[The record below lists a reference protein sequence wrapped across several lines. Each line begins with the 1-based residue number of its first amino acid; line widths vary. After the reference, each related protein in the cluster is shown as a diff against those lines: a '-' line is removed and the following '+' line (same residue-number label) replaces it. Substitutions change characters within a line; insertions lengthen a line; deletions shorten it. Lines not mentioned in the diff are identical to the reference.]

1 MCPAVLCGV
10 QYLLLVQHVA
20 WIFRVHTEIRVPVLE
35 TVMGGAVVDR
45 RLVKGPVV
53 GGTVEGG
60 TVIDGRVDGGMFT
73 CVRGSLDGVQLG
85 VVMVVMMIGGRNSTP
100 CIWEERNMRGGDR
113 GGEVA
118 EV

>member
-1 MCPAVLCGV
+1 MLCGV

-20 WIFRVHTEIRVPVLE
+20 WIFRVHAKIRVPVLG

-60 TVIDGRVDGGMFT
+60 TVIDGRVDGGMFA

-85 VVMVVMMIGGRNSTP
+85 AVMVLVMIGGRNSTP
-100 CIWEERNMRGGDR
+100 CICSERRMGAGTEE
-113 GGEVA
+113 EK
-118 EV
+118 